1 MRVVT
6 PMPAAAR
13 GVTFTSFDSEMTVPL
28 HSPAAEA
35 RKLKN
40 MMPGAVAEVLARD
53 PRLIIPVGTCEQHG
67 PHLPLGCATIIA
79 ERLADDLSATYG
91 VLRAPTVEYG
101 VNVDTVREAP
111 GNACVRRKTL
121 HRFLNDLLASWE
133 GCGVKEFILITAHDY
148 DPHQDALSTVI
159 TRGARV
165 RVVDLYAIPL
175 GDLLEGQAE
184 HMHGGEADTSIMLY
198 IAPELVRME
207 WAQDWMVSRESL
219 RRYRRGHLRVPR
231 ESAGSIGR
239 PTLATAAKGRAMYDR
254 IRQRVSERIFLTPAV
269 DA

>member
-1 MRVVT
+1 
-6 PMPAAAR
+6 
-13 GVTFTSFDSEMTVPL
+13 MTAPL
-28 HSPAAEA
+28 HAPAAEA
-35 RKLKN
+35 RKLKY

-79 ERLADDLSATYG
+79 ERLSDDLSSTYG

-101 VNVDTVREAP
+101 VNVDTAREAP
-111 GNACVRRKTL
+111 GNSCVRRKTL

-133 GCGVKEFILITAHDY
+133 GCGVREFILITAHDH

-159 TRGARV
+159 TREARV
-165 RVVDLYAIPL
+165 RVVDLYAIRL
-175 GDLLEGQAE
+175 DDLLEGQSE
-184 HMHGGEADTSIMLY
+184 HMHGDEADTSLMLY
-198 IAPELVRME
+198 LAPELVRME
-207 WAQDWMVSRESL
+207 WAQDSMVSRETL
-219 RRYRRGHLRVPR
+219 RRYRRGHLRVPK

-239 PTLATAAKGRAMYDR
+239 PTLATAAKGRAMYER
-254 IRQRVSERIFLTPAV
+254 IRQRVSERIFLTPAL